1 MTNGKTSAAAS
12 GQNVSGNLA
21 AESSDERRFLDAI
34 EDDEVKEVLRG
45 FRQSQ
50 ENPPTKKTSAR

>member
-12 GQNVSGNLA
+12 GQNASGNLA
-21 AESSDERRFLDAI
+21 AESSDERRLLDAI

-45 FRQSQ
+45 FHQSQ
-50 ENPPTKKTSAR
+50 ENPPAKKASAR

>member
-45 FRQSQ
+45 FHQSQ
-50 ENPPTKKTSAR
+50 ESPPTKKTSAR

>member
-21 AESSDERRFLDAI
+21 AKTSDERRFLDAI
-34 EDDEVKEVLRG
+34 EDDEVKEALRG
-45 FRQSQ
+45 FHQSQ
-50 ENPPTKKTSAR
+50 ENPPAKKTPAR